1 MKKAKIDK
9 VIPVKSDG
17 YPRVS
22 IIIITFN
29 SADSVEGCL
38 SSVFK
43 VNYPRDKYEVIV
55 VDSGSTDGTLE
66 IVKKFPV
73 DKLIVEEGAL
83 RGKARNIGVREATGE
98 IVAMVDSDLSSTDDD
113 WLARAVKGF
122 NGPQVA
128 LVRGSDLILL
138 PSKNM
143 NFFQRA
149 IYYLSVVPSRILLRK
164 EDWNGK

>member
-1 MKKAKIDK
+1 
-9 VIPVKSDG
+9 VILVKSDE

-43 VNYPRDKYEVIV
+43 VNYPRDKYEVII

-73 DKLIVEEGAL
+73 DKLIVVEGAL
-83 RGKARNIGVREATGE
+83 RGKARNIGVEAATGE
-98 IVAMVDSDLSSTDDD
+98 IVAMVDSDLSASDND
-113 WLARAVKGF
+113 WLAKAVKGF
-122 NGPQVA
+122 DDDPQVA

-138 PSKNM
+138 PSKDM

-149 IYYLSVVPSRILLRK
+149 IYFLSIVPSRILLRK
-164 EDWNGK
+164 EDLDGK

>member
-1 MKKAKIDK
+1 MIL
-9 VIPVKSDG
+9 VKSDE

-43 VNYPRDKYEVIV
+43 VNYPRDKYEVII

-73 DKLIVEEGAL
+73 DKLIVVEGAL
-83 RGKARNIGVREATGE
+83 RGKARNIGVEAATGE
-98 IVAMVDSDLSSTDDD
+98 IVAMVDSDLSASDND
-113 WLARAVKGF
+113 WLAKAVKGF
-122 NGPQVA
+122 DDDPQVA

-138 PSKNM
+138 PSKDM

-149 IYYLSVVPSRILLRK
+149 IYFLSIVPSRILLRK
-164 EDWNGK
+164 EDLDGK